1 MRKKKELTVY
11 LYFKKSDETE
21 EILNKE
27 LTEIKKLDV
36 KKKKSKQ

>member
-1 MRKKKELTVY
+1 MKKKELTVY